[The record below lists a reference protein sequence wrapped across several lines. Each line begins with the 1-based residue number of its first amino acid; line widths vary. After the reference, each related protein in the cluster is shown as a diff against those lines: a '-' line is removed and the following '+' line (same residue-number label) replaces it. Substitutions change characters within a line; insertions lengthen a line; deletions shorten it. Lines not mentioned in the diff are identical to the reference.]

1 MSNVIPLDSKK
12 HIEAAL
18 RPASPGDAQAAVAVL
33 AKALP
38 ILPSIQDPPAFKAIL
53 ADFLAP
59 YPADVLIAAVNQ
71 AIQNFEHMPS
81 IHEMLE
87 LCESLVEPLRRLER
101 AKCERQREA
110 AGRTADAEREAQ
122 RAAEDEARRHANIK
136 WLRGVEE
143 RACKRL
149 DDAAPL
155 PGDVALADSISNLLV
170 SRAGNRISW
179 LAALAEGERWA
190 AKYCRLM
197 ALAQRTRQ
205 AIEQGRI
212 AWDECLAIAKLI
224 SRDEAAAR
232 SAVEQAEARAARP
245 QYELPPPESFWNALY
260 RIRKA
265 CGIDVPRSKD
275 PDAVATAAETAKHL
289 TALAG
294 LAKVREILD
303 RQVQVAWASQP
314 HLTLIRPAPAGEQE

>member
-1 MSNVIPLDSKK
+1 
-12 HIEAAL
+12 
-18 RPASPGDAQAAVAVL
+18 
-33 AKALP
+33 
-38 ILPSIQDPPAFKAIL
+38 
-53 ADFLAP
+53 
-59 YPADVLIAAVNQ
+59 
-71 AIQNFEHMPS
+71 
-81 IHEMLE
+81 
-87 LCESLVEPLRRLER
+87 LER
-101 AKCERQREA
+101 AECEREREA

-122 RAAEDEARRHANIK
+122 RTAEDEARRQANIK

-143 RACKRL
+143 RARKRL
-149 DDAAPL
+149 DDAAPF

-170 SRAGNRISW
+170 SRAGSRISW

-205 AIEQGRI
+205 AIGQGRI

-224 SRDEAAAR
+224 SRDESAAR

-245 QYELPPPESFWNALY
+245 QYEFPPPESFWDALY
-260 RIRKA
+260 RIRKK
-265 CGIDVPRSKD
+265 CGIDVPRSRD

-294 LAKVREILD
+294 LAEVREILD
-303 RQVQVAWASQP
+303 RQVQEAWASQP

>member
-1 MSNVIPLDSKK
+1 MSNVIPLDPQKR
-12 HIEAAL
+12 IEGAL

-38 ILPSIQDPPAFKAIL
+38 ILPSIQDPAAFKAIM
-53 ADFLAP
+53 ADFLGP
-59 YPADVLIAAVNQ
+59 YPADVLIAAVNR

-81 IHEMLE
+81 IHKMIE

-101 AKCERQREA
+101 AECERQREA
-110 AGRTADAEREAQ
+110 AGRAADADREAQ
-122 RAAEDEARRHANIK
+122 RAAEDEARRQANIK

-143 RACKRL
+143 RARKRL

-155 PGDVALADSISNLLV
+155 PGDVALADSISNSLV
-170 SRAGNRISW
+170 SRAGARISW

-205 AIEQGRI
+205 AIGQGRI

-232 SAVEQAEARAARP
+232 SAVEQAEARGARP
-245 QYELPPPESFWNALY
+245 QYEFPPPESFWDALY
-260 RIRKA
+260 RIRKK

-294 LAKVREILD
+294 LADVRKILD
-303 RQVQVAWASQP
+303 RQVQEAWASKP
-314 HLTLIRPAPAGEQE
+314 HLTLTRPEPAREQE